1 MWRWGGDGC
10 VWQRVSHTAYPEHI
24 ETDRIFRYEPYDPAI
39 DVEMSSVTVRGA
51 SANIEAF
58 THNVDKQ
65 KHNYKKKED
74 RVWVYLIRRSVI
86 SAERK

>member
-1 MWRWGGDGC
+1 M
-10 VWQRVSHTAYPEHI
+10 
-24 ETDRIFRYEPYDPAI
+24 RISCWKYNFCCFRYNPAI

-65 KHNYKKKED
+65 NTTIK
-74 RVWVYLIRRSVI
+74 RRRI
-86 SAERK
+86 GYGFI

>member
-1 MWRWGGDGC
+1 VENMVG
-10 VWQRVSHTAYPEHI
+10 HM
-24 ETDRIFRYEPYDPAI
+24 RIKILLLNYNFCCFRYNPAI

-65 KHNYKKKED
+65 NTTIK
-74 RVWVYLIRRSVI
+74 RRRI
-86 SAERK
+86 GYGFI

>member
-1 MWRWGGDGC
+1 M
-10 VWQRVSHTAYPEHI
+10 
-24 ETDRIFRYEPYDPAI
+24 RIKILLLKYNFCCFRYNPAI

-65 KHNYKKKED
+65 NTNIK
-74 RVWVYLIRRSVI
+74 RRRIGYGVI
-86 SAERK
+86 

>member
-1 MWRWGGDGC
+1 M
-10 VWQRVSHTAYPEHI
+10 
-24 ETDRIFRYEPYDPAI
+24 RIKILLLNYNFCCFRYNPAI
-39 DVEMSSVTVRGA
+39 DVEMSSVTVRAA

>member
-1 MWRWGGDGC
+1 M
-10 VWQRVSHTAYPEHI
+10 
-24 ETDRIFRYEPYDPAI
+24 RIKILLLNYNFCCFRYNPAI

-65 KHNYKKKED
+65 NTTIK
-74 RVWVYLIRRSVI
+74 RRRI
-86 SAERK
+86 GYGII

>member
-1 MWRWGGDGC
+1 MLFQIRSG
-10 VWQRVSHTAYPEHI
+10 
-24 ETDRIFRYEPYDPAI
+24 DPAI
-39 DVEMSSVTVRGA
+39 DAEMSSVTVRGA

-86 SAERK
+86 SVERK

>member
-1 MWRWGGDGC
+1 MENMVG
-10 VWQRVSHTAYPEHI
+10 HM
-24 ETDRIFRYEPYDPAI
+24 RIKILLLNYNFCCFRYNPAI
-39 DVEMSSVTVRGA
+39 DVEMSSVTVRDA
-51 SANIEAF
+51 SANDKAF

>member
-1 MWRWGGDGC
+1 MG
-10 VWQRVSHTAYPEHI
+10 HM
-24 ETDRIFRYEPYDPAI
+24 RIKILLLNYNFCCFRYNPAI

-65 KHNYKKKED
+65 NTTIK
-74 RVWVYLIRRSVI
+74 RRRIGYGVI
-86 SAERK
+86 

>member
-1 MWRWGGDGC
+1 M
-10 VWQRVSHTAYPEHI
+10 
-24 ETDRIFRYEPYDPAI
+24 RIKILLLNYNFCCFRYNPAI

-65 KHNYKKKED
+65 NTTIK
-74 RVWVYLIRRSVI
+74 RRRIVYGFI
-86 SAERK
+86 

>member
-1 MWRWGGDGC
+1 MAHMLIKILLLNYNFC
-10 VWQRVSHTAYPEHI
+10 C
-24 ETDRIFRYEPYDPAI
+24 FRYNPAI

-65 KHNYKKKED
+65 NTTIK
-74 RVWVYLIRRSVI
+74 RRRI
-86 SAERK
+86 GYGFI

>member
-1 MWRWGGDGC
+1 M
-10 VWQRVSHTAYPEHI
+10 
-24 ETDRIFRYEPYDPAI
+24 
-39 DVEMSSVTVRGA
+39 EMSSVTVRGA

>member
-1 MWRWGGDGC
+1 MVG
-10 VWQRVSHTAYPEHI
+10 HM
-24 ETDRIFRYEPYDPAI
+24 RIKILLLKYNFCCFRYNPAI

-65 KHNYKKKED
+65 NTTIKK
-74 RVWVYLIRRSVI
+74 RRI
-86 SAERK
+86 GYGFI

>member
-1 MWRWGGDGC
+1 MVG
-10 VWQRVSHTAYPEHI
+10 HM
-24 ETDRIFRYEPYDPAI
+24 RIKILLLNYNFCCFRYNPAI
-39 DVEMSSVTVRGA
+39 DVEMNSVTVRDA
-51 SANIEAF
+51 SANGEAF
-58 THNVDKQ
+58 THNVNKQ

>member
-1 MWRWGGDGC
+1 MENMVG
-10 VWQRVSHTAYPEHI
+10 HM
-24 ETDRIFRYEPYDPAI
+24 RIKILLLNYNFCCFRYNPAI

-65 KHNYKKKED
+65 KHKYKRED
-74 RVWVYLIRRSVI
+74 RVWDYLIRRSVI
-86 SAERK
+86 SVERK

>member
-1 MWRWGGDGC
+1 ME
-10 VWQRVSHTAYPEHI
+10 EHM
-24 ETDRIFRYEPYDPAI
+24 RIKILLLNYNFCCFRYNPAI

-65 KHNYKKKED
+65 NTTIK
-74 RVWVYLIRRSVI
+74 RRRI
-86 SAERK
+86 GYGFI

>member
-1 MWRWGGDGC
+1 MSSVENMVG
-10 VWQRVSHTAYPEHI
+10 HM
-24 ETDRIFRYEPYDPAI
+24 RIKILLLKYNFCCFRYNPAI

-65 KHNYKKKED
+65 NTTIK
-74 RVWVYLIRRSVI
+74 RRRI
-86 SAERK
+86 GYGFI

>member
-1 MWRWGGDGC
+1 MENMVG
-10 VWQRVSHTAYPEHI
+10 HM
-24 ETDRIFRYEPYDPAI
+24 RIKILLLKYNFCCFRYNPAI
-39 DVEMSSVTVRGA
+39 DVEMNSVTVRGA

>member
-1 MWRWGGDGC
+1 M
-10 VWQRVSHTAYPEHI
+10 
-24 ETDRIFRYEPYDPAI
+24 RIKILLLKYNFCCFRYNPAI

-65 KHNYKKKED
+65 NTAIK
-74 RVWVYLIRRSVI
+74 RRRI
-86 SAERK
+86 GYGFT

>member
-1 MWRWGGDGC
+1 M
-10 VWQRVSHTAYPEHI
+10 
-24 ETDRIFRYEPYDPAI
+24 RIKILLLNYNFCCFRYNPDI

-65 KHNYKKKED
+65 NTTIK
-74 RVWVYLIRRSVI
+74 RRRI
-86 SAERK
+86 GYGFI